1 MLYQVSVTFIW
12 GTVTDCGG
20 LFIFGMSNLSCALD
34 WGIKHVDGGGG
45 GEVLIATTPPDHHHR
60 HQPQVVAIIETL
72 VVGDIEFG
80 KFNI

>member
-45 GEVLIATTPPDHHHR
+45 EVLIATTPPDHHHR